1 MATNKIKKPDLIP
14 NKLPLENIEP
24 SGEESRYYLSSWEY
38 NELLEAV
45 LELIDDY
52 NEKLASGWEGGG
64 GGETIPIIKSTDNT
78 EASDTTVYSSL
89 MTLVKLIELKED
101 IQDIIDNLDEK
112 YLSKINPDTAN
123 ELITFLNGLKVTV
136 LREKIK

>member
-1 MATNKIKKPDLIP
+1 MEINKIKRPDLIP

-24 SGEESRYYLSSWEY
+24 SEEESRYYLSSREY

-64 GGETIPIIKSTDNT
+64 GGETISIIKSTDNT
-78 EASDTTVYSSL
+78 GASDTTVYSSL

-101 IQDIIDNLDEK
+101 IQDIIDNLDE
-112 YLSKINPDTAN
+112 
-123 ELITFLNGLKVTV
+123 
-136 LREKIK
+136 